1 MSPSIDPVARNIAII
16 TTTLTTLMVLE
27 YIYFLSDEIRLVW
40 PRFWKTTEAKLY
52 VITRYAGLAGQSFN
66 IWFAFRMVSG
76 VPNSP
81 FACRAWSSYQT
92 ATIQWLLLSVES
104 LLMIRVYKM
113 YKKSKTICALSF
125 VIGGMQSAAMVVNA
139 RSIITGTQ
147 YSPTCVIISPHHSRI
162 YVGVSIIVTFMF
174 ILVTMLW
181 RFFKSTSSWSETP
194 QAWLKLA
201 VRDGSC
207 AATAITVI
215 LIFMFLCTTHV
226 INTPMSGNIIFY
238 VLLSCLWFATGRIVL
253 HHEKFRDAQESK
265 MGGIDYPRQ
274 LTQTIEVNL
283 DDIRPFD
290 DPETYPTGHCGFEVE
305 STKGSTLFNSTS
317 GAGTMDITDEHLCKR
332 EEDNASVVRSDS
344 TK

>member
-1 MSPSIDPVARNIAII
+1 
-16 TTTLTTLMVLE
+16 
-27 YIYFLSDEIRLVW
+27 
-40 PRFWKTTEAKLY
+40 
-52 VITRYAGLAGQSFN
+52 
-66 IWFAFRMVSG
+66 
-76 VPNSP
+76 
-81 FACRAWSSYQT
+81 
-92 ATIQWLLLSVES
+92 
-104 LLMIRVYKM
+104 
-113 YKKSKTICALSF
+113 
-125 VIGGMQSAAMVVNA
+125 
-139 RSIITGTQ
+139 
-147 YSPTCVIISPHHSRI
+147 
-162 YVGVSIIVTFMF
+162 MF